1 MIRKQ
6 RKAQWLYECR
16 AYNHT
21 SGISPDLFGAIE
33 AQQRHEKGLSHFGN
47 AASSIV
53 REVVAPMLA
62 AFGWA
67 PLQPWQEAVLARAMW
82 DGMR

>member
-6 RKAQWLYECR
+6 RKAQWLYECPTCE
-16 AYNHT
+16 YT
-21 SGISPDLFGAIE
+21 SRTSTDLFGAQE
-33 AQQRHEKGLSHFGN
+33 NQLHHERSLGHFGN

-53 REVVAPMLA
+53 RDAFAPMLA

-67 PLQPWQEAVLARAMW
+67 PLQPWQEAALTRAMW
-82 DGMR
+82 DARR